1 MEKKGDHVEH
11 RMFIG
16 QLARQTG
23 VPIKTIRYYESFR
36 LFPEAPRTASGY
48 RLYGQEAA
56 EILAFIRKAQN
67 LGLALSQIRDIL
79 DLSRRGRCPCGHV
92 ERLLKERL
100 KELEE
105 KMRDWRHLRQRILQA
120 IRKPVEPSQRVGG
133 IALCPR
139 IADLRAPRGKQVK
152 KGGLRP

>member
-1 MEKKGDHVEH
+1 
-11 RMFIG
+11 MFIG
-16 QLARQTG
+16 ELAKQTD
-23 VPIKTIRYYESFR
+23 VPIKTIRYYESLR

-67 LGLALSQIRDIL
+67 LGLSLVQIREIL
-79 DLSRRGRCPCGHV
+79 ELSHRGRCPCGHV
-92 ERLLKERL
+92 EQLLRQRL

-105 KMRDWRHLRQRILQA
+105 KMRDWRHLRQRIFRAL
-120 IRKPVEPSQRVGG
+120 RKPAQSGQRVSG

-139 IADLRAPRGKQVK
+139 ITDLRAPRGKRVE